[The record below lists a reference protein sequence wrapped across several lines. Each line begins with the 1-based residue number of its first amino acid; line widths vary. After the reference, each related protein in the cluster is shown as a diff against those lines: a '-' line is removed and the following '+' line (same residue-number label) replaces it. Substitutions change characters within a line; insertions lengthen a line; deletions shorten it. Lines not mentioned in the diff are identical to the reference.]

1 LPGDFDLP
9 GMSRTEKYR
18 AVGNGVPVPMAH
30 VIAHAVT
37 QSRPPVGFRLC
48 ECGCGRPVGG
58 RLVTATIACR
68 KRLQRQ
74 RDAAGVTV
82 PGAVTLFDVTHLESH
97 RCD

>member
-1 LPGDFDLP
+1 MPGDFSLP

-18 AVGNGVPVPMAH
+18 AVGNGVPIPMAR
-30 VIAHAVT
+30 VIACAVT
-37 QSRPPVGFRLC
+37 SARAPVGFRIC

-58 RLVTATIACR
+58 RRVTATVACR

-74 RDAAGVTV
+74 RDVDIVTV